1 MAPFFEK
8 SSFTFQPF
16 QRHPEVPEVLTEDFF
31 MFARL
36 VLFFFRTNSSV
47 ILGSCHWDSPP
58 TKSLTA
64 KAPEKS
70 WLEDDPASLL
80 GFGNFSGARC

>member
-36 VLFFFRTNSSV
+36 VVFSKQIHPSFGELS
-47 ILGSCHWDSPP
+47 LG
-58 TKSLTA
+58 
-64 KAPEKS
+64 
-70 WLEDDPASLL
+70 
-80 GFGNFSGARC
+80 